1 MKQIDPVELH
11 QRQLQGEAIVLLD
24 VREQSEVDHCKIEGA
39 LHIPMRA
46 IPHRLVEMNP
56 EDTIVVYCH
65 HGGRSMQVCRFL
77 EQKGFKN
84 VMNLRGGI
92 AQWSQSVDPSVPAY

>member
-1 MKQIDPVELH
+1 MKHIDPLELH
-11 QRQLQGEAIVLLD
+11 HRRLQGEPIVLLD
-24 VREQSEVDHCKIEGA
+24 VREQSEVDYCKIDGA

-77 EQKGFKN
+77 EDKGFKN

-92 AQWSQSVDPSVPAY
+92 ALWSQTVDPSLPSY